1 MQGGQKTNIYFLL
14 ALDRRCS
21 VTACL
26 KASVSVISTIE
37 FGSLFQ
43 LLIVRGMKENLYMSL
58 VVIFGIATAW
68 LRPILEYASV
78 VWNPIMKKE
87 SDHEKRYDQLEK
99 VQKRCLRL
107 CPTEISL
114 PTLAERR
121 CQIDMVETFKFLN
134 GKYKTASS
142 TFFELPHR
150 EGLRGHSHKIFKKD
164 AKTEVAKQ
172 FFGNKSC

>member
-1 MQGGQKTNIYFLL
+1 
-14 ALDRRCS
+14 
-21 VTACL
+21 
-26 KASVSVISTIE
+26 
-37 FGSLFQ
+37 
-43 LLIVRGMKENLYMSL
+43 
-58 VVIFGIATAW
+58 
-68 LRPILEYASV
+68 
-78 VWNPIMKKE
+78 MKK
-87 SDHEKRYDQLEK
+87 DIDQLEK

-121 CQIDMVETFKFLN
+121 RQIDMVETFKFLN

-164 AKTEVAKQ
+164 AKTEVANQ
-172 FFGNKSC
+172 FFWNRVVNEWNSLPQDVISVPSVSTFKDMLRALPPGTKSLSTK